1 MADRLPFQDRQY
13 AFAAHLRDPEH
24 VPAPPGIE
32 DRRMKIYR
40 DLFFN
45 NLSNLLGT
53 MFPVL
58 RRIHDDAAW
67 RRMIRQFMQRHRA
80 ETPYFLEL
88 PEEFLAFLQDE
99 FEPGNSDFPFLAE
112 LAHYEYVEL
121 ALSVS
126 TEKNDCED
134 VEPDADL
141 LGNTPVKSKLA
152 WAFAYHY
159 PVHRIAPDFLPE
171 TASDEAVYLAV
182 YRGGDD
188 VVRFM
193 ELNAVTAALLD
204 AIDNN
209 ERGLSGAA
217 LLRELA
223 VTIGFSDIDALMRHG
238 RAALEEMRKLGI
250 LTGARKPALGV
261 HS

>member
-1 MADRLPFQDRQY
+1 MPDRPAFQDKQLE
-13 AFAAHLRDPEH
+13 FAAHLRDPDG
-24 VPAPPGIE
+24 VPAPSGIE

-58 RRIHDDAAW
+58 RRIHDNKAW

-88 PEEFLAFLQDE
+88 PEEFLKFLQDE
-99 FEPGNSDFPFLAE
+99 FEPRDTDFAFLPE
-112 LAHYEYVEL
+112 LAHYEYIEL

-126 TEKNDCED
+126 TETNDLAS
-134 VEPDADL
+134 VEPDLDL
-141 LGNTPVKSKLA
+141 LGNVPVKSNLV

-159 PVHRIAPDFLPE
+159 PVHRIAPDFLPG
-171 TASDEAVYLAV
+171 APSDEPVYLAV
-182 YRGGDD
+182 YRDNDD
-188 VVRFM
+188 EVRFM

-204 AIDNN
+204 AVENN
-209 ERGLSGAA
+209 ERDLTGEQ

-223 VTIGFSDIDALMRHG
+223 VTIGYPDTDALLRHG
-238 RAALEEMRKLGI
+238 GAALEEMRELGI
-250 LTGARKPALGV
+250 LIGARTPAGGK

>member
-1 MADRLPFQDRQY
+1 MPDRLPFQDKQY
-13 AFAAHLRDPEH
+13 AFAAHLRDPDN

-32 DRRMKIYR
+32 DRRIKIYR

-58 RRIHDDAAW
+58 RKIHDDGAW

-88 PEEFLAFLQDE
+88 PEEFLKFLQDE
-99 FEPGNSDFPFLAE
+99 FETGDSDFSFLAE

-126 TEKNDCED
+126 SETNDFEG
-134 VEPDADL
+134 VEADADL
-141 LGNTPVKSKLA
+141 LGNAPVKSKLV

-171 TASDEAVYLAV
+171 AASDEPVYLAV
-182 YRGGDD
+182 YRGADD

-209 ERGLSGAA
+209 DRGLSGQQ

-223 VTIGFSDIDALMRHG
+223 ATIRYADTDALIRHG
-238 RAALEEMRKLGI
+238 GAALEEMRELGI
-250 LTGARKPALGV
+250 LIGARTPAGGT